1 MPTTITTAVTTVKN
15 AVPQNL
21 FTIGA
26 LTTIPTDPAQVGA
39 TTFST
44 IASPATVTFDT
55 TLNDIGTDIT
65 FASSSLFTLAGSNV
79 ANIAYNLSA
88 SVDVAGA
95 PGFAQPVTY
104 GWVNTTSGNVIGT
117 VAPIGTPVSTT
128 YLNNTGANVTVAVR
142 VFNYGAEPFSY
153 PAQVVN
159 ASAIVTA
166 VSGYEVA

>member
-15 AVPQNL
+15 VTPQNL

-26 LTTIPTDPAQVGA
+26 LTTIPTSPAQVGA

-44 IASPATVTFDT
+44 AASPATVTFDT

-65 FASSSLFTLAGSNV
+65 FASNSLFTLFGSNV
-79 ANIAYNLSA
+79 ANIAYNLSTTVSA
-88 SVDVAGA
+88 SGFQ
-95 PGFAQPVTY
+95 GFAQPITY
-104 GWVNTTSGNVIGT
+104 GWVNTATGAVIGT
-117 VAPIGTPVSTT
+117 TQPIGRPISTT

-142 VFNYGAEPFSY
+142 VFNRGGAAFTY
-153 PAQVVN
+153 PAQLTN
-159 ASAIVTA
+159 ASATVTA